1 MPGTVL
7 STLYV
12 LFYGLLMAVLRNGY
26 YYPPFTKSENQGS
39 SSHSA
44 IQDTEIFKNR
54 ELIKWCIQQM
64 EF

>member
-26 YYPPFTKSENQGS
+26 YYPPFIKSENQGS
-39 SSHSA
+39 SSHSV